1 MKKMMLNE
9 HYGLETATFNGS
21 KIRTSRIEFQSN
33 AKLTGMTFYTKQKSN
48 IHFAL
53 FDFDDGKSYQSRY
66 GIGEIVAIA
75 QSYEDAENV
84 IVKKIVSHTFIDDDK
99 ILLKKLQS
107 IVSSPGVGNKMFVK
121 AEYMPHQIKITD
133 IRLERLQDISD
144 EDCIKEGIRT
154 GRCGNEGNWM
164 KAYYYDKEPYITPR
178 KAFASLIDKVSSKG
192 TWDKNPWVVVYYY
205 ELLK

>member
-107 IVSSPGVGNKMFVK
+107 IVSSPGVGNKMFPKLMLNESYGWNGTDNSSFGNEMAMSYQIYREMIHKRTIRDGVDNTYSSETLSSNKADKLIVK
-121 AEYMPHQIKITD
+121 QIK
-133 IRLERLQDISD
+133 
-144 EDCIKEGIRT
+144 
-154 GRCGNEGNWM
+154 
-164 KAYYYDKEPYITPR
+164 
-178 KAFASLIDKVSSKG
+178 
-192 TWDKNPWVVVYYY
+192 
-205 ELLK
+205 